1 MDVFNGPSRRRRRL
15 SESLVLGYMLV
26 QPQRRKHGYVG
37 ALIVHHQWVRCMQD
51 MRYTPITFDHPEHL
65 SK

>member
-1 MDVFNGPSRRRRRL
+1 
-15 SESLVLGYMLV
+15 MLV